1 MADKARREYGSG
13 SISQRKDGK
22 WTGRIVI
29 GLNEN
34 GKPKIKAVYGDTE
47 NEVKRKLKAFKAE
60 LAKNDYINV
69 QRNTVGR
76 YMTEWMTKK
85 KRNELKDTSYDRLE
99 VTVNN
104 QIIPF
109 VGDIQL
115 QAFTSNDVQSLLNTL
130 AESGYSYSTI
140 KKVYDAINE
149 CFRTGIIARTVAFN
163 PALAVS
169 LPAKS
174 QFEEADIKFFTEEE
188 VSSLYEA
195 ARKEYSNKER
205 VYRLGELVIF
215 DVNTGLRS
223 AELLALKWEDVHLDC
238 DAPYVS
244 VKDTRVVVKNRA
256 EDALRKFKVLEQNSA
271 KSRAGQRAVP
281 LNSDAISALEYLR
294 SVTGDSRYVL
304 STKDG
309 KPIGQR
315 YLDRTFR
322 NIQVAAGFEED
333 HIYGI
338 HSLRHTFATLLL
350 KHKVDIKT
358 VSELLGHSDVTVT
371 LNTYVH
377 VLEQQK
383 QEAVAEI
390 ISVPSI
396 IKSE

>member
-22 WTGRIVI
+22 WTGRIII
-29 GLNEN
+29 GFNEN
-34 GKPKIKAVYGDTE
+34 GKPKVKAVYGSTE
-47 NEVKRKLKAFKAE
+47 NEVKRKLKAYKAE
-60 LAKNDYINV
+60 LEKNDYVNI
-69 QRNTVGR
+69 QRNTVGN
-76 YMTEWMTKK
+76 YMTDWLTKK

-115 QAFTSNDVQSLLNTL
+115 QAFSSNDVQTLINTL

-174 QFEEADIKFFTEEE
+174 KFEESDIKFFVEED
-188 VSSLYEA
+188 VAKLYAA

-205 VYRLGELVIF
+205 VYRLGELVVL

-223 AELLALKWEDVHLDC
+223 AELLALKWSDINLDC
-238 DAPYVS
+238 DAPFIS
-244 VKDTRVVVKNRA
+244 VNDTRVVVKDRA
-256 EDALRKFKVLEQNSA
+256 KDALRKYKVLEQNSA
-271 KSRAGQRAVP
+271 KSKTSQRSVP
-281 LNSDAISALEYLR
+281 LNADAIEALNHLK
-294 SVTGDSRYVL
+294 SVTGDFKYVL

-322 NIQVAAGFEED
+322 NIQLAAGFEEEN
-333 HIYGI
+333 IYGI
-338 HSLRHTFATLLL
+338 HSLRHTFATLMI
-350 KHKVDIKT
+350 KNDVDIKT
-358 VSELLGHSDVTVT
+358 VSELLGHADVTVT

-377 VLEQQK
+377 VIEEQK
-383 QEAVAEI
+383 RKAVSKIITVPEI
-390 ISVPSI
+390 V
-396 IKSE
+396 KSE